1 MKTPRF
7 LFCFIVAAAVLL
19 ASGCNRGDKTA
30 AGSAGTDAAS
40 GKPTV
45 ALVVKTLNNPFF
57 IEMTKGAEEAAK
69 KAGIN
74 LVVQAAD
81 REVDVE
87 RQMQI
92 IENLIERKVSALCVA
107 PSGSREVVPVIVK
120 ANRANIPVLIVDT
133 RADEKALAAAGG
145 KIATFIG
152 SDNFDGG
159 KIAGA
164 FVVEKL
170 GGKGN
175 VAVLEGIPGHE
186 TGDARLRGFRESI
199 AKAPG
204 IKIVASQPA
213 NWERDQ
219 GFNVF
224 QNMLQANP
232 TVSALFACNDLMA
245 LGAAEAIAAAGK
257 TGKIVVVGF
266 DAQTEAREAIKKGTM
281 AATVAQFPSRM
292 GATAIENA
300 AKLLRGEKI
309 EAFTPVSIELVK

>member
-1 MKTPRF
+1 MKFPY
-7 LFCFIVAAAVLL
+7 LSLLVANCALL
-19 ASGCNRGDKTA
+19 LSACNRGDPMAPGTGGTA
-30 AGSAGTDAAS
+30 

-57 IEMTKGAEEAAK
+57 IEMQRGAEEAAK
-69 KAGIN
+69 KEGVN
-74 LVVQAAD
+74 LIVQAAD

-92 IENLIERKVSALCVA
+92 IENLIERKVSALCIA
-107 PSGSREVVPVIVK
+107 PSGSREIVPVVVK

-133 RADEKALAAAGG
+133 RVDERALTAAGG

-152 SDNFDGG
+152 SDNYDGG
-159 KIAGA
+159 RLAGA
-164 FVVEKL
+164 FLVEKL

-175 VAVLEGIPGHE
+175 IAILEGIAGHE
-186 TGDARLRGFRESI
+186 TGDARLRGFKEAV
-199 AKAPG
+199 AKASG

-224 QNMLQANP
+224 QNILQANP
-232 TVSALFACNDLMA
+232 AINALFACNDLMA
-245 LGAAEAIAAAGK
+245 LGATEAIAAAGK
-257 TGKIVVVGF
+257 TGKILVVGF
-266 DAQTEAREAIKKGTM
+266 DAQPEARAAIQKGAM

-292 GATAIENA
+292 GATAVQNA
-300 AKLLRGEKI
+300 ARLLRGETI
-309 EAFTPVSIELVK
+309 ESFSPVSIELIK